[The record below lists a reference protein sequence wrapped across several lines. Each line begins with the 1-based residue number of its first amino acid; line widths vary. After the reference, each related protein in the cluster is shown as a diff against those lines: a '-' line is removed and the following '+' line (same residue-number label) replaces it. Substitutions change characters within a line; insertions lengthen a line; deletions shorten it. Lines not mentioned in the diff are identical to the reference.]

1 MTDRARGQVPL
12 LLIAAFVVATCGL
25 IYELVAGTLASYLLG
40 DSVTQFSTIIG
51 TYLFSMGIG
60 SYLSKYFKGNLIA
73 WFIRIEILVGLVGG
87 FSSCILYVLFEQLPY
102 FRLLLYVLVSLTGIL
117 VGLEI
122 PLLMR
127 ILQDRLEFKDLVS
140 KVFTVDYIGALLASI
155 VFPMVLIP
163 HLGILRTSLLFGIF
177 NVLVAGYLCFYFQKE
192 LIKSIFLKLYAA
204 VAMVVL
210 LIGFIVADQ
219 IIRFAEIQ
227 AYQDTIL
234 YAKSSPYQRIILT
247 KSPSDMRLYLNGNLQ
262 FSSLDEYRYHESLV
276 HPGLA
281 SLPNAKRVLILGGG
295 DGLALR
301 EVLKYPQ
308 IESVTLVD
316 LDPAMTSLFRS
327 NAMLVK
333 LNHSSLLSD
342 KVTVINEDAFRW
354 LHNTQAQFDF
364 VIVDFPDPSN
374 YSIGKL
380 YTNSF
385 YKSLSKVITP
395 EGCAVVQ
402 STSPFVARKSFWI
415 INETIRSTGFQTKPY
430 HCYIPSFGEWGF
442 LLIWKK
448 KFQPATQYPAGL
460 RFINAEVFQ
469 QLTHFPPDMVEK
481 NSEVNYLHNQA
492 LVNTFE
498 KEWQEYTH

>member
-1 MTDRARGQVPL
+1 MDRPLRGFVPL
-12 LLIAAFVVATCGL
+12 LLLAAFVVATCGL

-60 SYLSKYFKGNLIA
+60 SYLSKYFKGNLIS

-87 FSSCILYVLFEQLPY
+87 FSSTLLYVLFEQLPY
-102 FRLLLYVLVSLTGIL
+102 FRFILYLLVSLTGIL

-127 ILQDRLEFKDLVS
+127 ILKDRLEFNDLVS

-155 VFPMVLIP
+155 IFPIVLIP
-163 HLGILRTSLLFGIF
+163 HLGILRTSLLFGFF
-177 NVLVAGYLCFYFQKE
+177 NVLIAGYLCFYFKE
-192 LIKSIFLKLYAA
+192 ELFPSAFLKVYAILA
-204 VAMVVL
+204 
-210 LIGFIVADQ
+210 LIALSVGFALADR
-219 IIRFAEIQ
+219 IIRFSEVQ

-234 YAKSSPYQRIILT
+234 FARSSPYQRIILT
-247 KSPSDMRLYLNGNLQ
+247 KSPTDVRLYLNGNLQ

-281 SLPNAKRVLILGGG
+281 ALPNAKKVLILGGG

-301 EVLKYPQ
+301 EVLKYST
-308 IESVTLVD
+308 IEEITLVD
-316 LDPAMTSLFRS
+316 LDPAITKLFKS
-327 NAMLVK
+327 NDVLLKV
-333 LNHSSLLSD
+333 NQRSLLSR
-342 KVTVINEDAFRW
+342 KVKIINQDAFTW
-354 LHNTQAQFDF
+354 LQQTSSKFDF
-364 VIVDFPDPSN
+364 VVIDFPDPSN

-380 YTNSF
+380 YTNTF
-385 YKSLSKVITP
+385 YKSLAKVLNQN
-395 EGCAVVQ
+395 GCAVVQ

-415 INETIRSTGFQTKPY
+415 INETIQSVGFSTLPY
-430 HCYIPSFGEWGF
+430 HCYLPSFGEWGF
-442 LLIWKK
+442 VLLWKNE
-448 KFQPATQYPAGL
+448 FHPAEKYPDGL
-460 RFINAEVFQ
+460 RFINADVFK
-469 QLTHFPPDMVEK
+469 QLSHFPPDMKETR
-481 NSEVNYLHNQA
+481 SEVNYLHNQA

>member
-1 MTDRARGQVPL
+1 MSRQARGFVPL

-60 SYLSKYFKGNLIA
+60 SYFSKYFKGNLIA

-87 FSSCILYVLFEQLPY
+87 FSSTILYVLFEQLPY
-102 FRLLLYVLVSLTGIL
+102 FRFVLYLLVSLTGIL

-127 ILQDRLEFKDLVS
+127 ILKDRLEFKDLVS
-140 KVFTVDYIGALLASI
+140 QVFTVDYIGALLASI
-155 VFPMVLIP
+155 IFPMVLIP
-163 HLGILRTSLLFGIF
+163 YLGILRTALLFGML
-177 NVLVAGYLCFYFQKE
+177 NVLVAGYLCFYFKKE
-192 LIKSIFLKLYAA
+192 IFPSIYLKIYSAIALI
-204 VAMVVL
+204 VL
-210 LIGFIVADQ
+210 ATGFVLANR
-219 IIRFAEIQ
+219 IIHFSEVQ

-247 KSPSDMRLYLNGNLQ
+247 KSATDMRLYLNGNLQ

-281 SLPNAKRVLILGGG
+281 SLPSAKRVLILGGG

-308 IESVTLVD
+308 LEQITLVD
-316 LDPAMTSLFRS
+316 LDPAMTDLFRS
-327 NAMLVK
+327 NSILVK
-333 LNHSSLLSD
+333 LNNASLLSP
-342 KVTVINEDAFRW
+342 KVKVINQDAFTW
-354 LHNTQAQFDF
+354 LHDSKEKFDF
-364 VIVDFPDPSN
+364 VVIDFPDPSN

-385 YKSLSKVITP
+385 YKSLSHVLQSNGLAVI
-395 EGCAVVQ
+395 Q

-415 INETIRSTGFQTKPY
+415 INETLKSTGFNTLPY

-442 LLIWKK
+442 VLISKEDFK
-448 KFQPATQYPAGL
+448 PAQEYPSGL
-460 RFINAEVFQ
+460 RFIGSDVFA
-469 QLTHFPPDMVEK
+469 QLTHFPPDMSAVT
-481 NSEVNYLHNQA
+481 SEVNYLHNQA

-498 KEWQEYTH
+498 KEWAAYTH

>member
-1 MTDRARGQVPL
+1 MSKARGFVPL

-87 FSSCILYVLFEQLPY
+87 FSSSILYVLFEQLPY
-102 FRLLLYVLVSLTGIL
+102 FRFVLYLLVSLTGIL

-127 ILQDRLEFKDLVS
+127 ILKDRLEFKELVS
-140 KVFTVDYIGALLASI
+140 QVFTVDYIGALLASI
-155 VFPMVLIP
+155 IFPIVLIP
-163 HLGILRTSLLFGIF
+163 HLGILRTALLFGIF
-177 NVLVAGYLCFYFQKE
+177 NVLVAGYLCFYFHKE
-192 LIKSIFLKLYAA
+192 IFPSIYLKIYSVIALIILA
-204 VAMVVL
+204 
-210 LIGFIVADQ
+210 IGFVLANQ
-219 IIRFAEIQ
+219 IIHFSEVQ

-247 KSPSDMRLYLNGNLQ
+247 KSPMDVRLYLNGNLQ
-262 FSSLDEYRYHESLV
+262 FSSMDEYRYHESLV

-281 SLPNAKRVLILGGG
+281 SLPSAKKVLILGGG

-308 IESVTLVD
+308 LEQITLVD
-316 LDPAMTSLFRS
+316 LDPVMTELFRS
-327 NAMLVK
+327 NSILVN
-333 LNHSSLLSD
+333 LNQRSLLSP
-342 KVTVINEDAFRW
+342 KVKVINQDAFTW
-354 LHNTQAQFDF
+354 VHDSKEKFDF
-364 VIVDFPDPSN
+364 IVIDFPDPSN

-385 YKSLSKVITP
+385 YKSLSKVLLPT
-395 EGCAVVQ
+395 GYAVVQ

-415 INETIRSTGFQTKPY
+415 INETIKSTGFQTLPY

-442 LLIWKK
+442 VLLSKTEFK
-448 KFQPATQYPAGL
+448 PATEYQKGL

-469 QLTHFPPDMVEK
+469 QLTHFPPDMVEAT
-481 NSEVNYLHNQA
+481 SEINYLHNQA